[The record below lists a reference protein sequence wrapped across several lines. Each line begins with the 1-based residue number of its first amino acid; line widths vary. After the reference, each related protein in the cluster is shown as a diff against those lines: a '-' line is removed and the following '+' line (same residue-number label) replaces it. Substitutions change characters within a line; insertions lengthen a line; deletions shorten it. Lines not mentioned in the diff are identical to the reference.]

1 MSRMVIVA
9 AIVAVTVGAVFGAS
23 FQGNSV
29 TMSVTPEMPFVGGQ
43 VTVSGSSGPY
53 QDDRTVPVVLTR
65 PDGQTEEKTT
75 ELTDDATFEVTFGPL
90 LSAGEWTAEA
100 TVPLT
105 TVTNETAIVEFE
117 VYQPTAV
124 AAVSIRGF
132 TEGTDQMADFI
143 QVTGDQIDRFTELPD
158 RDAARQQVTE
168 VQNTLSSVDSGLQEV
183 ADTFDELSSAM
194 DALQGFPE
202 MTEAMG
208 SLATTVQGPLNEIRS
223 TSAKLRYTHE
233 QANNAREW
241 CRTWHAQKEGLKI
254 LKDMVM
260 IIFGGTAAIK
270 GWVSGQFTGAIISTR
285 DKLAAET
292 AGEVL
297 GLTDAQVR
305 EARAALKDCEAADKR
320 IKELM
325 DPEGNLGNWAQ
336 EALSGGLNWLIDWVA
351 QKVAPNCRMYEADTY
366 GKLEIEY
373 YAKNMVYMVTRYDW
387 EGKIQLFFQKRQ
399 SETDIVRLKGQIW
412 GNFGWRTGEFYPERT
427 AMDIPGV
434 TGVGLCI
441 PRPPWPDIRDFYL
454 SLEGEGKP
462 DGIECWVTATEYDR
476 ERLPFGFVSVLWSP
490 YQIVPAVDVMETK
503 VPGGEW
509 FVTRA
514 TDLSKPDVDRFW
526 IPLEVI
532 DDKVVLKHTFER
544 TMDYRENGEFR
555 AFLKLEIDG
564 SEGGI

>member
-1 MSRMVIVA
+1 MVIVVA
-9 AIVAVTVGAVFGAS
+9 VVAVTVGVVFAAD

-43 VTVSGSSGPY
+43 VTVSGSSGAY
-53 QDDRTVPVVLTR
+53 QDNRTVTIVFTA
-65 PDGQTEEKTT
+65 PDGQTGEKVTQ
-75 ELTDDATFEVTFGPL
+75 LTDNLTFEVTFGPL
-90 LSAGEWTAEA
+90 STAGKWTAEA
-100 TVPLT
+100 TVPLSG
-105 TVTNETAIVEFE
+105 VTNETALVEFE
-117 VYQPTAV
+117 VHQPTAV

-132 TEGTDQMADFI
+132 TEGTDQMADFM
-143 QVTGDQIDRFTELPD
+143 QVTEDQLDRFTKLPD
-158 RDAARQQVTE
+158 RDEAIQQVSE
-168 VQNTLSSVDSGLQEV
+168 VQSTISSVDSGLQEL
-183 ADTFDELSSAM
+183 ADTFDDLSSAM
-194 DALQGFPE
+194 EDLQAFPE
-202 MTEAMG
+202 MTAAMEN
-208 SLATTVQGPLNEIRS
+208 LATTVQGPLNELRS
-223 TSAKLRYTHE
+223 TSAKLQYTHE
-233 QANNAREW
+233 TANNAREW
-241 CRTWHAQKEGLKI
+241 CRTWHAQKEGLKY

-270 GWVSGQFTGAIISTR
+270 GWVTGQFTGAITSTR

-292 AGEVL
+292 AGVVL
-297 GLTDAQVR
+297 GLTDEQVR
-305 EARAALKDCEAADKR
+305 AARAALKDCEAADKR

-336 EALSGGLNWLIDWVA
+336 EALSGGLNWLIDWIAV
-351 QKVAPNCRMYEADTY
+351 KVAPNCRMYEADAY
-366 GKLEIEY
+366 GKLKIEY
-373 YAKNMVYMVTRYDW
+373 YAKKMVYMVTKYDW

-434 TGVGLCI
+434 TGIGLCI

-462 DGIECWVTATEYDR
+462 DGIECWVTGTEYDR
-476 ERLPFGFVSVLWSP
+476 ERLPFGFISVLWSP
-490 YQIVPAVDVMETK
+490 YQVVPAVDIMETN

-526 IPLEVI
+526 LPLEVT
-532 DDKVVLKHTFER
+532 DNKVILKHTFER
-544 TMDYRENGEFR
+544 TMDYRQESEFR
-555 AFLKLEIDG
+555 ATLKLDIDG
-564 SEGGI
+564 SEGSL